1 MKGFDFLRKV
11 LKRGLGKANSKLNRA
26 LRDGLG
32 FRFATLAGLCRAVK
46 VG

>member
-1 MKGFDFLRKV
+1 MMFLSMNFKKTLKVKHGFAKQ
-11 LKRGLGKANSKLNRA
+11 
-26 LRDGLG
+26 RDGLG